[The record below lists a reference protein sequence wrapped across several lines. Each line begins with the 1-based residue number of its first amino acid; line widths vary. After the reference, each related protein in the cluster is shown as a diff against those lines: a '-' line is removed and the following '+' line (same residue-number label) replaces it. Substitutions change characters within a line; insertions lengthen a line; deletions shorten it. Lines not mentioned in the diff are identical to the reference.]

1 MEVITIGNH
10 KGGTGKTAT
19 SLHIGAV
26 FGLIGYKTL
35 LIDLDPQGFLT
46 RMMGVDT
53 NSVVDTSLRLFE
65 VDTSLAQLETV
76 PLPSFHLLP
85 SSEGMRTR
93 EKKLTSTI
101 DLFLVKEALRGQD
114 IYDVII
120 LDTAA
125 ALSSYVLNALV
136 AADTLMIP
144 VTPELQSVH
153 GAEQTWQSARA
164 VQGRLNPGLKRLMF
178 LLTNVHGRKKVH
190 RQYANYM
197 RKEHGRL
204 VMDTVVRT
212 CASVAVECHGGKT
225 VFDNNMNSRG
235 AKDYSAVVDE
245 LIRNE
250 VVPVFEKNVDSG
262 G

>member
-1 MEVITIGNH
+1 MAVITIGNH

-53 NSVVDTSLRLFE
+53 NSAVDTSLRLFD
-65 VDTSLAQLETV
+65 VDTSLEQLEAV

-85 SSEGMRTR
+85 SSEGMRRR
-93 EKKLTSTI
+93 EKKLTNTI
-101 DLFLVKEALRGQD
+101 DLFLVREALRGQD
-114 IYDVII
+114 AYDVII

-125 ALSSYVLNALV
+125 AVSTYVLNALV

-144 VTPELQSVH
+144 VTPEPQSVH

-164 VQGRLNPGLKRLMF
+164 IQGRLNPGLKSLMF

-190 RQYANYM
+190 RQYAHYM
-197 RKEHGRL
+197 RKEHGGL

-212 CASVAVECHGGKT
+212 CASIAVECHGGKT
-225 VFDNNMNSRG
+225 VFDKNMNSRG

-250 VVPVFEKNVDSG
+250 IVPVLANNKDSEG
-262 G
+262 

>member
-53 NSVVDTSLRLFE
+53 NSVVDTSLRLFD

-114 IYDVII
+114 LYDVII

-136 AADTLMIP
+136 TADTLMI
-144 VTPELQSVH
+144 
-153 GAEQTWQSARA
+153 
-164 VQGRLNPGLKRLMF
+164 
-178 LLTNVHGRKKVH
+178 
-190 RQYANYM
+190 
-197 RKEHGRL
+197 
-204 VMDTVVRT
+204 
-212 CASVAVECHGGKT
+212 
-225 VFDNNMNSRG
+225 
-235 AKDYSAVVDE
+235 
-245 LIRNE
+245 
-250 VVPVFEKNVDSG
+250 
-262 G
+262 